1 MNFKKTVVM
10 AVIETK
16 SSFEFS
22 CKTPNYKSIWC
33 ALPNGENVKANFNC
47 LQISFNGTVKV
58 LIERKIPTNKK
69 EFVTLKQILSQHDS
83 DNEYIFGFMS
93 KEFDHISQKRK
104 SELKKLQKTRKKF
117 IPTL

>member
-1 MNFKKTVVM
+1 M

-33 ALPNGENVKANFNC
+33 ILPSGENARANFNC

-58 LIERKIPTNKK
+58 LVERKIPTPKKEK
-69 EFVTLKQILSQHDS
+69 EFVTLKQILPQHDS
-83 DNEYIFGFMS
+83 DNEYVSKFMK

-104 SELKKLQKTRKKF
+104 SELKHQKKLQKDKRV
-117 IPTL
+117 IPVL